1 MAPDATK
8 HLSDV
13 NTFHAAAHRIADLEA
28 QVKRLEGTSNVLPD
42 QLHRW
47 QYNAYASNVRMD
59 LLALDRPLPEVDRS
73 GRREGE
79 KKRKIGGSDLITVPF
94 ERPRQLRRPES
105 RYFES

>member
-28 QVKRLEGTSNVLPD
+28 QVKRLEGTSNVHPD

-47 QYNAYASNVRMD
+47 QYNAYWNNSSA
-59 LLALDRPLPEVDRS
+59 
-73 GRREGE
+73 GR
-79 KKRKIGGSDLITVPF
+79 ITRTQ
-94 ERPRQLRRPES
+94 EAYLRRFSIAP
-105 RYFES
+105 FL